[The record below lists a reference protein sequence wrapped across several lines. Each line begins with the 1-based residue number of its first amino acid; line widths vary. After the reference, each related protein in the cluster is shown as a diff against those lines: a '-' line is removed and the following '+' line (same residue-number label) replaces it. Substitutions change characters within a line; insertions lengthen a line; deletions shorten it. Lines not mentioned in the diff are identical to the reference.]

1 MATSATTMTR
11 RVWLSRLLMAAAVT
25 PVIGLRFADPVAAD
39 KSKSS
44 ASVADRT
51 TSQRQMCELGGGKL
65 AVMDGPEGSGGNTT
79 ECKGG
84 ANDGWTCINTKT
96 TSDCSKQQSA
106 PPRLPTT
113 TPGHLPDHSLEPLE
127 PGGSPLTDPGQI
139 SDQPLEPMRGADII
153 SADST
158 NTRLEASQ
166 HGKRKRHGR
175 GKHRRR

>member
-1 MATSATTMTR
+1 MGTSATTMTR
-11 RVWLSRLLMAAAVT
+11 RVWLSRLLMAAAVA
-25 PVIGLRFADPVAAD
+25 PVAGLRLAEPVAAD
-39 KSKSS
+39 KTKSS

-51 TSQRQMCELGGGKL
+51 ASQRQMCEVGGGKL

-96 TSDCSKQQSA
+96 TSDCSKQLTT

-127 PGGSPLTDPGQI
+127 PGDSPLTDPA
-139 SDQPLEPMRGADII
+139 SQPLEPMRGAVIL

-158 NTRLEASQ
+158 NKRLEASQ